1 MSGASPTPPWAI
13 FLTATAALV
22 ALWILGQTIGHVL
35 IVFAFS
41 MVLALLLNPA
51 VRMFRR
57 LRVPRGLSVLLV
69 FVMLIGTVAG
79 TVTLVISPVRGQVEE
94 IQKNLPAY
102 TDQANRQVDRLQRF
116 FDDRGVNV
124 DVKQRLGDTIT
135 AIEERASEAADNLLS
150 YSLDVLGVFIT
161 LIIVLVSTVYML
173 LDAPRILRFA
183 RRVGGPAAAAFLR
196 RTERTL
202 VEYMKAQVLVSM
214 IIGTSEGLVLWLY
227 GVTGI
232 FPLGAT
238 FAVAFA
244 TWVFVMEFIPYVG
257 PILGAVP
264 PLLLALVTSPV
275 AAIWVVVAFLAIHQ
289 LEGHVVVPKV
299 MGDAVGVHPLVVIF
313 GLLIGE
319 QLVGF
324 IGVVL
329 AIPMVVVVKEAAVF
343 ASDRLFERRRA
354 VEAAEHAPPEPVPV
368 VVVGERDEMGDT
380 ADLGPAPQP
389 HQLRDAPGA
398 LGGGSVAADG

>member
-1 MSGASPTPPWAI
+1 MSAASPTPPWAI

-51 VRMFRR
+51 VRMLRR
-57 LRVPRGLSVLLV
+57 LRVPRGVAVLMV
-69 FVMLIGTVAG
+69 FLLLIGTVGGAI
-79 TVTLVISPVRGQVEE
+79 TLVVSPVRGQVEE

-116 FDDRGVNV
+116 FDDRGMNV
-124 DVKQRLGDTIT
+124 DVKQRLGEVIT
-135 AIEERASEAADNLLS
+135 AVEERASEAADNLLT
-150 YSLDVLGVFIT
+150 YSLDVLGVLIT

-173 LDAPRILRFA
+173 LDAPRIAAFA
-183 RRVGGPAAAAFLR
+183 RRLGGPPAAVFLR

-202 VEYMKAQVLVSM
+202 VEYMKAQLLVSL
-214 IIGTSEGLVLWLY
+214 IIGTSAGLVLWLY

-264 PLLLALVTSPV
+264 PVLLALVTSPV

-289 LEGHVVVPKV
+289 IEGHVVVPKV

-313 GLLIGE
+313 GLLIGQ
-319 QLVGF
+319 QLAGF
-324 IGVVL
+324 IGVVI
-329 AIPMVVVVKEAAVF
+329 AIPMVVVVKEAVVF
-343 ASDRLFERRRA
+343 ATDRMFERRRA
-354 VEAAEHAPPEPVPV
+354 AEPAEVAAEPPP
-368 VVVGERDEMGDT
+368 GDAGDT
-380 ADLGPAPQP
+380 AESPLPAPAAP
-389 HQLRDAPGA
+389 REAPGPLA
-398 LGGGSVAADG
+398 GGSVTADG